1 MKERPILFSG
11 PMVRAILEGRK
22 TQTRRVVKPP
32 LWWEGHRITGTTPH
46 GRSSRYQDILSSWDG
61 GRQMFCPRGQPGD
74 RLWVKEAFGFD
85 AAYDHVKPR
94 DIREMAELKNR
105 MIETRHNKGF
115 PHGGSIVL
123 AHKADWTPDYVHR
136 WRSSRFMPK
145 WASRLTLE
153 VTGIR
158 VERLQD
164 ISEEDARAEGVQCS
178 GCESTEHRHC
188 DNLGQKFRQL
198 WESIHGPGSWDR
210 NPWVWAITFEEIPQA
225 PAQAKPRKVKP

>member
-1 MKERPILFSG
+1 
-11 PMVRAILEGRK
+11 MVRAILEGRK
-22 TQTRRVVKPP
+22 TQTRMVVKPP

-74 RLWVKEAFGFD
+74 RLWVRETFYPSPNDVPTFCGFYRATD
-85 AAYDHVKPR
+85 QDRDVNWKP
-94 DIREMAELKNR
+94 
-105 MIETRHNKGF
+105 
-115 PHGGSIVL
+115 SI
-123 AHKADWTPDYVHR
+123 
-136 WRSSRFMPK
+136 FMPRL
-145 WASRLTLE
+145 ASRLTLE
-153 VTGIR
+153 ITGIR
-158 VERLQD
+158 VERLPD